1 MEQLVGLL
9 TLNQKEELMGI
20 LFTDDSYFNPVQD
33 ANFNWVISQQCMV
46 FTTNPDYQWVKNL
59 PLIIWDDP
67 NPLTGSTM
75 N

>member
-9 TLNQKEELMGI
+9 TLNQKEELVGI

-33 ANFNWVISQQCMV
+33 ANTNWVISQQSMI
-46 FTTNPDYQWVKNL
+46 FTTNPVYLWVKNL

-67 NPLTGSTM
+67 FPISGSTT